1 MEGEHGLVR
10 MMLSGPLLPTRALR
24 LSLEPCSQFYNVARR
39 PWGVLIKY
47 SSLFALPIPGRSE
60 TMDGQEP
67 MHMALFL
74 LVPIIIIIPIIKV
87 NFKVRHRQR

>member
-1 MEGEHGLVR
+1 
-10 MMLSGPLLPTRALR
+10 
-24 LSLEPCSQFYNVARR
+24 
-39 PWGVLIKY
+39 
-47 SSLFALPIPGRSE
+47 
-60 TMDGQEP
+60 MDGQEP